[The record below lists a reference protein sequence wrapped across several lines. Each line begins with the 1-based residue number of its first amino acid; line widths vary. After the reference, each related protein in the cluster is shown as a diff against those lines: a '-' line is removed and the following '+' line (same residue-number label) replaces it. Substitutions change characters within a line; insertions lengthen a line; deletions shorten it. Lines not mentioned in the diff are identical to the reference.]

1 MTGAAYSDSIPLGF
15 GLGKW
20 NDIIVEGYASMPG
33 ENLAVHHASV
43 SPGYFD
49 VLRVPLLSGRDFKP
63 QDNPDA
69 PRVMIVNESFAQRFF
84 DGRDPVGRQVRIYG
98 KPFAIV
104 GMVKDSKYFSLSEA
118 PQPYFYMSFD
128 QVHYGSGE
136 SGVAVYAR
144 ADRDARG
151 LVSVLRHEMSA
162 IDPNSAGLTAMPL
175 SDYISAAW
183 FGPRLI
189 SFFLGV
195 LGVISILLAA
205 VGLYGVMVHA
215 VSQRTREIGIRM
227 ALGADREGVLRMV
240 LRRGLL
246 LALSGVAAGL
256 AITLAATPQIAP
268 LLYRVSP
275 ADPVS
280 ILGAAVFLSVVAV
293 LASLIPALRA
303 TRIDPI
309 IALRQE

>member
-1 MTGAAYSDSIPLGF
+1 M
-15 GLGKW
+15 
-20 NDIIVEGYASMPG
+20 
-33 ENLAVHHASV
+33 
-43 SPGYFD
+43 
-49 VLRVPLLSGRDFKP
+49 
-63 QDNPDA
+63 
-69 PRVMIVNESFAQRFF
+69 
-84 DGRDPVGRQVRIYG
+84 
-98 KPFAIV
+98 
-104 GMVKDSKYFSLSEA
+104 
-118 PQPYFYMSFD
+118 
-128 QVHYGSGE
+128 
-136 SGVAVYAR
+136 
-144 ADRDARG
+144 
-151 LVSVLRHEMSA
+151 RHEMSA

-183 FGPRLI
+183 FGPRLT

-205 VGLYGVMVHA
+205 VGLYGVMAHA

-227 ALGADREGVLRMV
+227 ALGADREGVLGMI

-246 LALSGVAAGL
+246 LALLGVAAGL
-256 AITLAATPQIAP
+256 AITIAATPLIAP

>member
-1 MTGAAYSDSIPLGF
+1 MRR
-15 GLGKW
+15 
-20 NDIIVEGYASMPG
+20 MQM
-33 ENLAVHHASV
+33 
-43 SPGYFD
+43 
-49 VLRVPLLSGRDFKP
+49 LR
-63 QDNPDA
+63 
-69 PRVMIVNESFAQRFF
+69 
-84 DGRDPVGRQVRIYG
+84 
-98 KPFAIV
+98 
-104 GMVKDSKYFSLSEA
+104 
-118 PQPYFYMSFD
+118 
-128 QVHYGSGE
+128 H
-136 SGVAVYAR
+136 
-144 ADRDARG
+144 ARG
-151 LVSVLRHEMSA
+151 LVSVLGHEMSA

-183 FGPRLI
+183 FGPRLT
-189 SFFLGV
+189 SFCLGV

-205 VGLYGVMVHA
+205 VGLYGVMAHA

>member
-1 MTGAAYSDSIPLGF
+1 
-15 GLGKW
+15 
-20 NDIIVEGYASMPG
+20 
-33 ENLAVHHASV
+33 V

-49 VLRVPLLSGRDFKP
+49 VLRTPLLSGRDFRP
-63 QDNPDA
+63 EDNADA

-84 DGRDPVGRQVRIYG
+84 EGRDPVGRHVQVNG
-98 KPFAIV
+98 KSFTIV
-104 GMVKDSKYFSLSEA
+104 GMAKDSKYSSLSEA
-118 PQPYFYMSFD
+118 PQPYFYMAFD

-136 SGVAVYAR
+136 SGVALYAR
-144 ADRDARG
+144 AEGRDARG
-151 LVSVLRHEMSA
+151 LTSVLRHEMSA
-162 IDPNSAGLTAMPL
+162 IDPKSAGLTVMPL

-183 FGPRLI
+183 FGPRLT

-195 LGVISILLAA
+195 LGVISILLAS
-205 VGLYGVMVHA
+205 VGLYGVMAHA

-227 ALGADREGVLRMV
+227 ALGADREGVLGMI

-275 ADPVS
+275 EDPVS
-280 ILGAAVFLSVVAV
+280 ILGAAVFLVVVAA